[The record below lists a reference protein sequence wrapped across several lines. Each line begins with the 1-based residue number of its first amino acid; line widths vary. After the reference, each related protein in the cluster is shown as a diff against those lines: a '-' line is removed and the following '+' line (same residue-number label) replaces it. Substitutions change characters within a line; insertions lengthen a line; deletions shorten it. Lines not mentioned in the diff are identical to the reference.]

1 MVKSIREDSKDHPT
15 DLSQYQ
21 SIADNLA
28 LGFSFPNLAWM
39 FFLFGHVFIGGMM
52 KPMIEVGTLPR
63 WRPPHPN
70 QTVSNSISLQ
80 FVGS

>member
-1 MVKSIREDSKDHPT
+1 MAKSIGEDSNHRST
-15 DLSQYQ
+15 DLSWYQ
-21 SIADNLA
+21 STTDNST
-28 LGFSFPNLAWM
+28 LGFLFPNLAWT

-52 KPMIEVGTLPR
+52 KPMIEVGAFPR